1 MTKKIEIGA
10 EVSGGFQFVKV
21 SNEQAFPAWAE
32 MSKVVDYFHD
42 TMIPYEDKKEDIQ
55 AALDYIFS
63 GDAGRG
69 GFLMLVEKDQKL
81 VGALLMQ
88 RTGMSGY
95 IPENILLFVT
105 ISPEL
110 RGLGVGRKLIEH
122 CISEC
127 DGDVKLHVE
136 YDNPAK
142 RLYERIG
149 FENKYADMRF
159 SK

>member
-1 MTKKIEIGA
+1 MTKKSVTKAEIT
-10 EVSGGFQFVKV
+10 EGFQFIKV
-21 SNEQAFPAWAE
+21 SDEQAFPAWADR
-32 MSKVVDYFHD
+32 SKVVDYFHD
-42 TMIPYEDKKEDIQ
+42 TMIPYEDEKEHIQ
-55 AALDYIFS
+55 GALDYIFS
-63 GDAGRG
+63 TDEGKG
-69 GFLMLVEKDQKL
+69 GFLMLVEKEQKL

-110 RGLGVGRKLIEH
+110 RGMGVGRKLVEH
-122 CISEC
+122 CIEEC

-149 FENKYADMRF
+149 FINKYADMRF